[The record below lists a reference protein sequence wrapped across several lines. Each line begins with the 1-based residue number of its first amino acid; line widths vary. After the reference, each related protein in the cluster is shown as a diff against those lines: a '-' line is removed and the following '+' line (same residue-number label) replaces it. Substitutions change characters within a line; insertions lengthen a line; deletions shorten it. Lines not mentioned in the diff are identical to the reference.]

1 MGQYEMAEAVI
12 SEVKKD
18 ISDISE
24 LTADLLLDMMGVCGI
39 ELAVGDKAS
48 LAFINARG

>member
-1 MGQYEMAEAVI
+1 MGQYEMAEAII

-24 LTADLLLDMMGVCGI
+24 LTADLLLDMMGVCGF
-39 ELAVGDKAS
+39 ELAVGEKAS